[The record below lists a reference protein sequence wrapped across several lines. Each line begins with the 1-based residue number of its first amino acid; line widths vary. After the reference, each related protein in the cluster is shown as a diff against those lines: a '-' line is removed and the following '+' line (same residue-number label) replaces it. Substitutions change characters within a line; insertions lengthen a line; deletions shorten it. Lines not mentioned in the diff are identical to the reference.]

1 MNEYQFTNELINESS
16 PYLLEHAHN
25 PVNWY
30 PWGNNALEKAKKEN
44 KPLIISIGYSSCHW
58 CHVMERESY
67 SDTAVANYMNKY
79 FVAIKVDR
87 EERPDIDQ
95 IYMSAVMLISGS
107 GGWPL
112 NAFALPDGKPFY
124 ATTYLPKN
132 NWLDLLKQVE
142 NLYQT
147 QNEKLAVQ
155 AKNITDGI
163 NQTEAEFKSVDKIH
177 NFEIKNFINIFD
189 KWQPVIDYQNGGFNG
204 SPKFPLPVGWEFLLQ
219 YNYITKNEKALEAVT
234 STLNNIAMGGIYDQI
249 GGGFARYSTDKF
261 WKVPHFEKMLY
272 DNGQLIS
279 LYSHAFQ
286 ITKNSLYKAIIVETL
301 NFINRELT
309 NSNGGFYS
317 SLNADSEGEEGKF
330 YVWTYKEITEVLGIE
345 NAKIISAFY
354 QVTTSGNW
362 ENGQNILYVKETKD
376 SFAHKYGISE
386 NDFDK
391 ILIDSKEKLL
401 KARNKRIRPST
412 DDKILTS
419 WNALMLKG
427 YIDAYNALGDENY
440 INIAIKNATFLEIN
454 MIKDS
459 VLLRN
464 YKDGKANIVGFLDD
478 YALLAQSYIE
488 LYQVTF
494 NIHWLSLAKKLTDY
508 SINHFYDQNSGMF
521 FYTSNQTESLIAR
534 KFEIPDNVIPSSNS
548 VMAMNLFLL
557 GEYFDDIKYTTL
569 SETMLKCVL
578 NEVYTGGAYYA
589 NWASLLGTFTVQ
601 PYEIAIMGKDALQKN
616 LQMQQHYLPTAI
628 FMGGNDENLPLLE
641 NKKISGITRIYVCK
655 NKTCILPVEDV
666 NVALNSLKEN

>member
-25 PVNWY
+25 PVNWF
-30 PWGNNALEKAKKEN
+30 PWGNKALEKAKNEN

-58 CHVMERESY
+58 CHIMERESY

-87 EERPDIDQ
+87 EERPDIDH
-95 IYMSAVMLISGS
+95 IYMNAVMLLSGS

-112 NAFALPDGKPFY
+112 NAFALPNGKPFY
-124 ATTYLPKN
+124 ATTYLPKS

-142 NLYQT
+142 HLYHT
-147 QNEKLAVQ
+147 QNEKLVSQ
-155 AKNITDGI
+155 AKNITNGI
-163 NQTEAEFKSVDKIH
+163 NQTEIELKYAHTIH
-177 NFEIKNFINIFD
+177 NFEIKNYINIFD
-189 KWQPVIDYQNGGFNG
+189 KWQPAIDYQNGGFNG
-204 SPKFPLPVGWEFLLQ
+204 APKFPLPVGWEFLLQ

-234 STLNNIAMGGIYDQI
+234 SMLNNIAMGGIYDQI
-249 GGGFARYSTDKF
+249 GGGFARYSTDRF

-286 ITKNSLYKAIIVETL
+286 VTKNTLYKAIIVETL

-330 YVWTYKEITEVLGIE
+330 YVWTYNEITEILGIE
-345 NAKIISAFY
+345 NAKIISAYY
-354 QVTTSGNW
+354 QVTPSGNW
-362 ENGQNILYVKETKD
+362 GHEKNILYVKETKE
-376 SFAHKYGISE
+376 SFTHKYGISE
-386 NDFDK
+386 NDFDN

-427 YIDAYNALGDENY
+427 YIDAYKALGDENY
-440 INIAIKNATFLEIN
+440 INIAIKNATFLENN
-454 MIKDS
+454 MIKGS
-459 VLLRN
+459 TLLRN
-464 YKDGKANIVGFLDD
+464 FKDGKANIVGFLDD

-494 NIHWLSLAKKLTDY
+494 NIHWLMLAKKLTDY
-508 SINHFYDQNSGMF
+508 SISHFYDKNSGMF

-548 VMAMNLFLL
+548 VLAMNLFLL
-557 GEYFDDIKYTTL
+557 GEYFDNNKYTTL
-569 SETMLKCVL
+569 SKTMLQCLL
-578 NEVYTGGAYYA
+578 NELYTGGTYYA
-589 NWASLLGTFTVQ
+589 NWASLLGIFTVH
-601 PYEIAIMGKDALQKN
+601 PYEIGIMGKDALQKN

-666 NVALNSLKEN
+666 NVALNFLKGN